1 MNARVLSTR
10 YVVLLKAIAVA
21 GFAIGTA
28 VTVAAPKSPRVQ
40 TGPDAEV
47 TYDGLHR
54 VDRSVLDMAWVKPDL
69 DLTGYRKLMVVSGGI
84 AYREV
89 DGPVNRRTSTEFPVS
104 DEAKER
110 FQQVVREE
118 FLEELEQQ
126 QRYEITD
133 QPGRDVLVLVGAIID
148 VVSRVPPEPIGRS
161 SIYLSAAGDATLVL
175 ELRDSMSNEV
185 LARGADRRAAE
196 ATFAGP
202 ANSVTV
208 WSDVRRLAKAWAKL
222 LRTRLEQLDSV

>member
-1 MNARVLSTR
+1 MSARVHRNR
-10 YVVLLKAIAVA
+10 YFAVLKTITLAW
-21 GFAIGTA
+21 FAIGTA
-28 VTVAAPKSPRVQ
+28 ATVAAPKSPRVQ

-54 VDRSVLDMAWVKPDL
+54 VDRSVMDMAWVKPDL
-69 DLTGYRKLMVVSGGI
+69 DLTGYTKLMLASGGI
-84 AYREV
+84 SYREV
-89 DGPVNRRTSTEFPVS
+89 DGPVNRRTDTEFPIS

-110 FQQVVREE
+110 FQQIVREE
-118 FLEELEQQ
+118 FIEELEQLH
-126 QRYEITD
+126 RYEITD

-148 VVSRVPPEPIGRS
+148 VVSRVPPEPVGRS
-161 SIYLSAAGDATLVL
+161 SIYLSAAGDATMVL

-196 ATFAGP
+196 ATFPGP

-208 WSDVRRLAKAWAKL
+208 WSDVRRLAKTWARL
-222 LRTRLEQLDSV
+222 LRTRLEELTAV